1 MATTERERH
10 FWRRKLPMGF
20 SLYLE
25 RLGRC
30 VVRDQPKNIYEYAA
44 QYMEDLVL
52 EHEGNKVKN
61 GVFKSVH
68 VIKFGTYCKFG
79 NFREGFIFAKLRRC
93 GVSQKKRNH
102 RETEKLFVLN

>member
-61 GVFKSVH
+61 GV
-68 VIKFGTYCKFG
+68 CD
-79 NFREGFIFAKLRRC
+79 L
-93 GVSQKKRNH
+93 GV
-102 RETEKLFVLN
+102 L

>member
-68 VIKFGTYCKFG
+68 GILVRTV
-79 NFREGFIFAKLRRC
+79 NLEIFAKLRRC
-93 GVSQKKRNH
+93 GVSQNKTIAKRKNSLSL
-102 RETEKLFVLN
+102 TDAGYSCQI